1 MTIEPEISDIVKFR
15 VNERAIPSAG
25 GLISTQTESISMF
38 SENCFSINLNAAS
51 VKIIIEVY
59 NILH

>member
-1 MTIEPEISDIVKFR
+1 MTIEPDISDIVKFR

-25 GLISTQTESISMF
+25 GLISTQTKSISMF

-51 VKIIIEVY
+51 VKR
-59 NILH
+59 